1 MTIQIDLTP
10 DLKLRLDA
18 QASRLGLETTAYARK
33 LIEENLPKA
42 GPEPGSLARLFAEWE
57 SEDAATDPAEMERRN
72 REAEEFMQ
80 NLARNR
86 VEMEG
91 HGARKLWP

>member
-1 MTIQIDLTP
+1 MTIQIELAP
-10 DLKLRLDA
+10 DVKARLEA
-18 QASRLGLETTAYARK
+18 QASRLGLETTAYAKK
-33 LIEENLPKA
+33 LIEENLPQTS
-42 GPEPGSLARLFAEWE
+42 PEQGSLAKLFAEWE
-57 SEDAATDPAEMERRN
+57 AEDATDDPVEIERRN

-91 HGARKLWP
+91 PNARKLWP